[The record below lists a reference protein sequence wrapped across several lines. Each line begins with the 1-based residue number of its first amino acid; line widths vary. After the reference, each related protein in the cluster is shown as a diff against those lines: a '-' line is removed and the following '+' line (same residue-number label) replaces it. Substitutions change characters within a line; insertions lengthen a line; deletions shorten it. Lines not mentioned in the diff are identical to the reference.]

1 MKRQVPGAS
10 LPLEQYGNWGLC
22 VQKRKHFR
30 FGPFRLYPA
39 EQLLL
44 RYDAPFPPA
53 PKTLDSLLALVKNS
67 GHLVTRDERMSGVGA
82 W

>member
-1 MKRQVPGAS
+1 MRPKKEALSIWVVSPD
-10 LPLEQYGNWGLC
+10 PT
-22 VQKRKHFR
+22 
-30 FGPFRLYPA
+30 

-67 GHLVTRDERMSGVGA
+67 GHLVPRDERMSGVGA
-82 W
+82 R